1 MIAVDGLLVLESIS
15 KSFGK
20 RKVLDNISLSV
31 GAGEIF
37 SILGPSG
44 CGKTTLLRICAG
56 LEEPDSGRILLNGID
71 ITGLPAN
78 KRPINTVFQNYALF
92 PHMTV
97 RQNIA
102 YGLKIAGLD
111 KKRIDDEVNRFL
123 KMTQMESYGGSKVT
137 ILSGGQKQRTAIAR
151 ALINNPKVLLLDEPL
166 AALDLK
172 LRQNML
178 SELQKIHREIESTFI
193 YVTHDQGEA
202 MSVSDRIAV
211 INHGRIEQCASPV
224 EIYERPSTSFVAS
237 FIGDT
242 NLVEG
247 RVISSSDNFCQLVI
261 TALPA
266 MNARSLEGVRVG
278 DTVRLLIRPENIHI
292 QKEKPESVD
301 SIDNI
306 LTGTVKETTYMGQQT
321 KYIINAGDHLL
332 SVVRHNNSVTDNYT
346 IRAGD
351 TVWLRCRADK
361 SYVLAD

>member
-1 MIAVDGLLVLESIS
+1 MDELLVSDSIS
-15 KSFGK
+15 KSYGK
-20 RKVLDNISLSV
+20 RKVLDNISLTINS
-31 GAGEIF
+31 GEIF

-56 LEEPDSGRILLNGID
+56 LEEPDSGRIFLGGKE
-71 ITGLPAN
+71 ITGYPAN

-92 PHMTV
+92 PNMTV
-97 RQNIA
+97 KQNIA
-102 YGLKIAGLD
+102 YGLKIAGFE
-111 KKRIDDEVNRFL
+111 KKRIDSEVNRFL
-123 KMTQMESYGGSKVT
+123 KMTQMVNFAASKVT

-178 SELQKIHREIESTFI
+178 SELQKIHNEIGSTFI

-211 INHGRIEQCASPV
+211 MNDGRIEQCASPV
-224 EIYERPSTSFVAS
+224 DIYERPSTSFVAS

-247 RVISSSDNFCQLVI
+247 MVISSSDNYCQLVI

-266 MNARSLEGVRVG
+266 MNARSLDGVSVG

-292 QKEKPESVD
+292 QKDKPEAVD

-321 KYIINAGDHLL
+321 RYIINAGEHLL
-332 SVVRHNNSVTDNYT
+332 SVVRNNSAVSDNYT

>member
-1 MIAVDGLLVLESIS
+1 MDGFLVLESIS
-15 KSFGK
+15 KSFGN
-20 RKVLDNISLSV
+20 RKVLDNVSV
-31 GAGEIF
+31 SIRFGEIF

-56 LEEPDSGRILLNGID
+56 LEEPDSGRIYLNGQD
-71 ITGLPAN
+71 ITDLPAN
-78 KRPINTVFQNYALF
+78 KRPVNTVFQNYALF

-102 YGLKIAGLD
+102 YGLKIAGRD
-111 KKRIDDEVNRFL
+111 KNEIDEEVNRFL
-123 KMTQMESYGGSKVT
+123 KLTQMENFSGSKVT
-137 ILSGGQKQRTAIAR
+137 KLSGGQKQRTAIAR
-151 ALINNPKVLLLDEPL
+151 ALINKPNVLLLDEPL

-178 SELQKIHREIESTFI
+178 SELQKIHNEVGSTFL

-211 INHGRIEQCASPV
+211 MNSGKIEQCAAPV
-224 EIYERPSTSFVAS
+224 DVYERPSTSFVAS

-247 RVISSSDNFCQLVI
+247 MVVSNSNNFCQLVI

-266 MNARSLEGVRVG
+266 MRAMSLDGVSIG
-278 DTVRLLIRPENIHI
+278 DRVRLLIRPENILI
-292 QKEKPESVD
+292 LKDKPESLD

-306 LTGTVKETTYMGQQT
+306 ISGTVKETTYMGQQT
-321 KYIINAGDHLL
+321 KYLINAGDHLL
-332 SVVRHNNSVTDNYT
+332 SVVRHNGAVSDDSN

-351 TVWLRCRADK
+351 TVWLQCRADK